1 MQNQIF
7 FPLMFSIWN
16 TKAENT
22 KAENQPN
29 RIPMS
34 HYVFNTF
41 TCGLFM
47 LLQALHRI
55 LGSQGSLISHL
66 EVMSTLMQ

>member
-1 MQNQIF
+1 
-7 FPLMFSIWN
+7 MFSVWN
-16 TKAENT
+16 TIAENT
-22 KAENQPN
+22 KAENQPS

-41 TCGLFM
+41 TCRLFM

-55 LGSQGSLISHL
+55 LGLQGPLFSNL
-66 EVMSTLMQ
+66 EVMPTFMQQPCKDRE